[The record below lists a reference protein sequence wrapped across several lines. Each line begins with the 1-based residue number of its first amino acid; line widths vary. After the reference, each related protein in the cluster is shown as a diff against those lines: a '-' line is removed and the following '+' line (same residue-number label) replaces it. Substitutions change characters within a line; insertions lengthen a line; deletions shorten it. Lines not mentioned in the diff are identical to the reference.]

1 MDKEKNNKN
10 NNKRSN
16 SRSSLMKSGCI
27 AAFYTL
33 KGYFIKVKPALGI
46 DKVVFSFVEKGTS
59 GTGFDIY
66 VDIDDFDLLCDSILS
81 KELVRMLQDSSQ
93 DKAAWS
99 YTTGEKGSKQL
110 TIFKGNN
117 GIVIHGYDAT
127 KKKNANVAVRYDK
140 LTIMAKWHRR
150 VASKYFQQMANF
162 CIQAMEKNADYF
174 RNHDDTP
181 DDATAEN
188 TSNESTGNKP
198 AQSQPQPQQKP
209 TQAPAD
215 DNTKKTDKTNELFT
229 LIKTS
234 TPVLQYGSFGNF
246 CFRGFTK
253 ANKNLTFVVTPEN
266 ITAMGQN
273 NWSAF
278 YESAKDKKD
287 LIFNIGYVKCKD
299 KLLVTSIKAAS

>member
-1 MDKEKNNKN
+1 MSKD
-10 NNKRSN
+10 NNKRPN

-59 GTGFDIY
+59 GSGFDIY
-66 VDIDDFDLLCDSILS
+66 VDVDDFDLLCDSILNR
-81 KELVRMLQDSSQ
+81 ELLKKLQDSNQ
-93 DKAAWS
+93 EKAAWD

-117 GIVIHGYDAT
+117 GIVIHGYDAS
-127 KKKNANVAVRYDK
+127 KKKNANVAVRYDR
-140 LTIMAKWHRR
+140 LIIMAKWHRR
-150 VASKYFQQMANF
+150 VAFRYFDQMANL
-162 CIQAMEKNADYF
+162 CIQAMERNSDYF
-174 RNHDDTP
+174 KKHDDTP
-181 DDATAEN
+181 DDATIEN

-198 AQSQPQPQQKP
+198 AQGQPQQKP

-215 DNTKKTDKTNELFT
+215 NKRANKANEVFT

-234 TPVLQYGSFGNF
+234 TPVAQYGSYGNF
-246 CFRGFTK
+246 CFKGFTK
-253 ANKNLTFVVTPEN
+253 AGKNLTFIVTPQN
-266 ITAMGQN
+266 ITAMGKD

-278 YESAKDKKD
+278 YEPAKEKKD
-287 LIFNIGYVKCKD
+287 LIFNIGFVKCKD
-299 KLLVTSIKAAS
+299 KFLVTSIKTAS